1 MGQAQDVSQ
10 RYTEAANSHNIEA
23 IEALFSDAAVLSEPA
38 GEFKGREA
46 IVEYWREMFEAFPD
60 LEARDEL
67 TAEAGDAAINEWVF
81 AGTNSGP
88 MKTPE
93 GTIPPTGKR
102 VRLRGCDVVT
112 VRDGRIES
120 HRVYYDQ
127 LAMMTQLGLVSEG
140 AATG

>member
-10 RYTEAANSHNIEA
+10 RYTEAANSHDTEA
-23 IEALFSDAAVLSEPA
+23 IGALFSERGVVNDPS
-38 GEFKGREA
+38 GELKGREA
-46 IVEYWREMFEAFPD
+46 IVQHWREMFEAFPD

-81 AGTNSGP
+81 VGTNSGP

-102 VRLRGCDVVT
+102 VTLRGCDVVT
-112 VRDGRIES
+112 VRDGCIES
-120 HRVYYDQ
+120 HRIYYDQ
-127 LAMMTQLGLVSEG
+127 VAMMSQLGLVFED
-140 AATG
+140 ALTA